1 MKKNKTKNY
10 EIIGK
15 INCQRCNT
23 VIKLRELKEPTA
35 KQEKNGGYWTQWA
48 YCYSCGDFNR
58 DDMFK
63 VPLTLVTRIALSDIE
78 ERDRQEQFLKSLQR

>member
-15 INCQRCNT
+15 INCQGCNT

-48 YCYSCGDFNR
+48 YCYKCGDFNR
-58 DDMFK
+58 DDNFK
-63 VPLTLVTRIALSDIE
+63 VPASRVMTTYLKDIE
-78 ERDRQEQFLKSLQR
+78 EIERQESFLRSLQR